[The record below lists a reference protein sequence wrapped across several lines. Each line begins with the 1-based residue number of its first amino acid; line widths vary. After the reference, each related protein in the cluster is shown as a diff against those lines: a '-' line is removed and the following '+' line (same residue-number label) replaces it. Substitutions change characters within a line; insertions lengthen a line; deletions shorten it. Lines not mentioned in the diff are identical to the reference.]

1 MEIVFFVF
9 GSKDKSKEQ
18 RSGERRKEL
27 MVFLIST
34 SNRIRT
40 EPQGCVSWLVNEG
53 TLLPRKEK

>member
-1 MEIVFFVF
+1 MEIVYIFF
-9 GSKDKSKEQ
+9 GSKDKSKEH